1 MRRLPGGRV
10 QAEECGM
17 TTVLGEGRIFQL
29 SVSAGGVPKRSVARA
44 HVSSGG
50 VEGDYQRDQE
60 GHGGPDRAV
69 CLFSL
74 EHILALQEEGH
85 PIYPGSVGE
94 NVTLAG
100 IDLGAL
106 ELGDRLTFGGGAV
119 EVQITSY
126 TFPCTNVQDSFAD
139 GIFTRISQK
148 VHPGMSRLYARVL
161 RAGELRPAMVVRA
174 SRAAPSEAE

>member
-1 MRRLPGGRV
+1 
-10 QAEECGM
+10 M

-44 HVSSGG
+44 SLSSGG

-100 IDLGAL
+100 IDLGEL
-106 ELGDRLTFGGGAV
+106 ELGDRLTIGEGDATV
-119 EVQITSY
+119 ELQITSY

-139 GIFTRISQK
+139 GVFTRISQK

-161 RAGELRPAMVVRA
+161 RAGELRPAMLVRA
-174 SRAAPSEAE
+174 TRTTPSQAE

>member
-1 MRRLPGGRV
+1 
-10 QAEECGM
+10 M

-29 SVSAGGVPKRSVARA
+29 SVSGGGVPKRSVARA
-44 HVSSGG
+44 HVSPGG

-100 IDLGAL
+100 IDLGGL
-106 ELGDRLTFGGGAV
+106 ELGDRLTIGEGGATV
-119 EVQITSY
+119 ELQITSY

-139 GIFTRISQK
+139 GVFTRISQK

-161 RAGELRPAMVVRA
+161 RAGELRPAMLVRA
-174 SRAAPSEAE
+174 SRTAPSQAE